1 MELTIDNGVTI
12 TLTEEQLKEIE
23 RQENPFKS
31 SSDINNYEDACKVL
45 SIKPDISPSA
55 SKRVKTIVAA
65 ANFLDNKGKIWRENW
80 DDTDQ
85 RKYYPAF
92 DYRAGGWVVDCDC
105 HYVALGGFG
114 SYFKESKTCLLIANK
129 FLDLWLEYMH
139 EGEVLL

>member
-139 EGEVLL
+139 EGELLL

>member
-92 DYRAGGWVVDCDC
+92 DYRAGGWVVCYSGY
-105 HYVALGGFG
+105 HAVGGFG
-114 SYFKESKTCLLIANK
+114 SYFKKEKTCLFITNK

-139 EGEVLL
+139 EGEVI